1 MWKKDQGK
9 WSVRGATLVTG
20 EEEEMWM
27 KRVRRGKE
35 LGCRLT
41 DKGPVYNSQGVNS
54 PIHTAVWMRGS
65 YANPP
70 PALILLWR

>member
-1 MWKKDQGK
+1 MYTGENGLETEKRSEKMWKKDQGK

-54 PIHTAVWMRGS
+54 PIHTAV
-65 YANPP
+65 
-70 PALILLWR
+70 